1 MSEDKDYGFG
11 LTAETFMKVN
21 LLLAWQEINSKL
33 RNSHL
38 RCSVKKSFLKIS
50 QNSQENI
57 CVGVPF

>member
-21 LLLAWQEINSKL
+21 LLLACQETNSKL
-33 RNSHL
+33 RNGHL